1 MKVDALTCLTVA
13 AAGLVA
19 MATGGRSSGRR
30 RHKEVF
36 LGENSKFKFGGRID
50 YKLKKQ
56 DSTKTL
62 LIKTEQ
68 LLRIEEHDFAM
79 RPGFGGVTHTRA
91 HTNTR
96 THIQCVHALTE
107 TNRPHSSLTTSGHPR
122 GHRCAGGE
130 HRQHLRSQHGFH
142 HDLVLAS
149 LLEGRASG
157 LPVAQ
162 QPEQDLRLAAGEEDL
177 GAGRLLCA
185 LQALLHP
192 RHHHGEHHAACVPRR
207 EHPLQ
212 RQGHRHVSVLHGL
225 QQLPLGHAEL
235 LAGTGELCV
244 QRERPDA
251 LLEKRQRLLEDR
263 RDRLVSV
270 LHRALPT
277 LQWLGFLQQ
286 HRLVQPSVH
295 QLHPAAAHLLLHAA
309 DVLPHH
315 ADGGPVLGLL
325 LDRPQGRPCPRL
337 SGYNHSTH
345 HVHYHHW
352 SVLLHASGVVR
363 KGGGHL
369 PVDQLP
375 VCLPVCNRVRGGKLL
390 HHPGGDEE
398 DEEGEAP
405 VHLRRQPGHGLRRL
419 LPRQR
424 HGADAVPPRDLR
436 PLGGAFAAAGSP
448 AVRRDASAPSA
459 VGARERGPP
468 AEQQLHDRLVLPT
481 GLPAVLPPL
490 QHHLLEPLLLRGMH
504 VITCTM
510 TVKKKKNCT

>member
-79 RPGFGGVTHTRA
+79 RPGFG
-91 HTNTR
+91 
-96 THIQCVHALTE
+96 
-107 TNRPHSSLTTSGHPR
+107 
-122 GHRCAGGE
+122 
-130 HRQHLRSQHGFH
+130 GFH

-398 DEEGEAP
+398 DEEGEGGQTGNSSLQWTNGTFSARAVVGKGRAAGYLPSTFDASQAMAFDGCFHDNDMELTPFPRVTSDPLAAP
-405 VHLRRQPGHGLRRL
+405 SPQLEARPSEGTR
-419 LPRQR
+419 
-424 HGADAVPPRDLR
+424 LR
-436 PLGGAFAAAGSP
+436 PQRS
-448 AVRRDASAPSA
+448 VRENVD
-459 VGARERGPP
+459 
-468 AEQQLHDRLVLPT
+468 
-481 GLPAVLPPL
+481 
-490 QHHLLEPLLLRGMH
+490 LLLSNSYMIDSYSRLAFPLSYLLFNT
-504 VITCTM
+504 IYWSLYS
-510 TVKKKKNCT
+510 